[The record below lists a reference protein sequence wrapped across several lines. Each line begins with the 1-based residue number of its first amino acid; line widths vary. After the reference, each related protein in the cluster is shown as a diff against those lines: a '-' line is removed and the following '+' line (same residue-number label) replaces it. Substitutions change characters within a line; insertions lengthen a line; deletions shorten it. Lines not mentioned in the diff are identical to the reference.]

1 MKMNSMLK
9 SKRIKL
15 DFWQITSLII
25 SLLLLLFL
33 VYPLFSLLIS
43 SFQSPATGEFSLENF
58 QKIFSKKRY
67 MRAIF
72 TSLQISSIV
81 TVLAVLVGTP
91 MAYAHSMY
99 RIRGKH
105 LLEALVIISM
115 LSPPFIGA
123 YSWVQLLGRNGFITR
138 LFASI
143 GITLPTIYGKGGIIF
158 VLTLKLY
165 PFIFIYINGALKKM
179 DVSLIE
185 SAESLGCGS
194 LRKMYLVVLPMVLPT
209 LLAGALL
216 VFMNAM
222 ADFGTPMLIG
232 EGLHVLPTLVYN
244 QYISEMGGSATL
256 SAALASIMVIITSVL
271 FWAQKYFSTRKSY
284 VMNALKPIVPRTFP
298 KVTGFIVHIAM
309 YGVVFLSLLP
319 HITVFVTSF
328 LKTNK
333 GTVFTSEFSLDNYRK
348 VFSELGQ
355 PIANTYK
362 FALIAI
368 CFVIVLSIFI
378 AYLSM
383 RKPSKLTAFI
393 DMVTMFPYILPGAVL
408 GLTLLMAFNKPPMA
422 LTGSAVIIIIA
433 FIIRRMPYTLRSS
446 SAILYQ
452 ISPSIEEAAI
462 SLGCPPVRT
471 FFQVTIA
478 MMLPGVLSG
487 AVLSW
492 VTILNELSA
501 SIILY
506 TGRTATMSVTIY
518 QQIVRMNYGSA
529 SAVSAVLTATTILS
543 LLLFFKFS
551 GKSIDL

>member
-1 MKMNSMLK
+1 MNTMK
-9 SKRIKL
+9 KRRVKL
-15 DFWQITSLII
+15 DFWMATSIVVALA
-25 SLLLLLFL
+25 LVLFL

-43 SFQSPATGEFSLENF
+43 SVRSPETGAFSLDNF
-58 QKIFSKKRY
+58 IKVFSKRRY
-67 MRAIF
+67 LRAIGN
-72 TSLQISSIV
+72 SLSISSIV
-81 TVLAVLVGTP
+81 TVLAILIGTP
-91 MAYAHSMY
+91 MAYMHSMY
-99 RIRGKH
+99 KIRGARV
-105 LLEALVIISM
+105 LEALVVISM

-123 YSWVQLLGRNGFITR
+123 YAWVQLLGRSGLITKA
-138 LFASI
+138 FAAI

-185 SAESLGCGS
+185 SAESLGCGQ

-209 LLAGALL
+209 LLAAALL

-232 EGLHVLPTLVYN
+232 EGLYVLPTLVYN
-244 QYISEMGGSATL
+244 EYISEMGGSATL
-256 SAALASIMVIITSVL
+256 SATLATIMVVITSVL
-271 FWAQKYFSTRKSY
+271 FLAQKYFSNRKSY
-284 VMNALKPIVPRTFP
+284 AMNALKPISPRKFSKGFSVPA
-298 KVTGFIVHIAM
+298 HILM
-309 YGVVFLSLLP
+309 YGCVALSLLP
-319 HITVFVTSF
+319 HITVLVSSF

-333 GTVFTSEFSLDNYRK
+333 GMTFTSELSLENYQK
-348 VFSELGQ
+348 VFSTLGR
-355 PIANTYK
+355 PILNTYK
-362 FALIAI
+362 FALIAL
-368 CFVIVLSIFI
+368 CFVVIVSMLI
-378 AYLSM
+378 AYISM
-383 RKPSKLTAFI
+383 RKRNKISSFI
-393 DMVTMFPYILPGAVL
+393 DMVTMFPYILPGSVL
-408 GLTLLMAFNKPPMA
+408 GLTLLMTFNKPPLA
-422 LTGSAVIIIIA
+422 LTGTATIIVIA

-471 FFQVTIA
+471 FFKVTA
-478 MMLPGVLSG
+478 VMMLPGVFSG

-492 VTILNELSA
+492 VTMLNELSA

-506 TGRTATMSVTIY
+506 TGETATMSVTIY

-529 SAVSAVLTATTILS
+529 SAVSAILTATTLLS

-551 GKSIDL
+551 GKNIDL

>member
-1 MKMNSMLK
+1 MNLVK
-9 SKRIKL
+9 KKKQRI
-15 DFWQITSLII
+15 DFWRVISWVIALALI
-25 SLLLLLFL
+25 LFL

-43 SFQSPATGEFSLENF
+43 SVVNPSTGVFSLDNF

-67 MRAIF
+67 LRAIGN
-72 TSLQISSIV
+72 SLEISSIV
-81 TVLAVLVGTP
+81 TVLAVLIGTP

-99 RIRGKH
+99 RIKGRKV
-105 LLEALVIISM
+105 LEALVVISM

-123 YSWVQLLGRNGFITR
+123 YAWIQLLGRSGLITR
-138 LFASI
+138 MFASI
-143 GITLPTIYGKGGIIF
+143 NIITPTIYGKGGIVF

-185 SAESLGCGS
+185 SAESLGCGPI
-194 LRKMYLVVLPMVLPT
+194 RKMYLMVLPMVLPT

-232 EGLHVLPTLVYN
+232 EGLNVLPTLVYN
-244 QYISEMGGSATL
+244 EYISEMGGSATL
-256 SAALASIMVIITSVL
+256 SASLASIMVLITSLL
-271 FWAQKYFSTRKSY
+271 FLGQKYLSNRKSY
-284 VMNALKPIVPRTFP
+284 VMNALKPISPRKFSP
-298 KVTGFIVHIAM
+298 GVNILVHILL
-309 YGVVFLSLLP
+309 YLVVFISLLP
-319 HITVFVTSF
+319 HLTVIVSSF

-333 GTVFTSEFSLDNYRK
+333 GTVFTSEFSLDNYQK
-348 VFSELGQ
+348 VFSTLGR
-355 PIANTYK
+355 PIGNTYR

-368 CFVIVLSIFI
+368 FFVIVISMLV
-378 AYLSM
+378 AYISM
-383 RKPSKLTAFI
+383 RQRSKVSAFI
-393 DMVTMFPYILPGAVL
+393 DMVTMFPYILPGSVL
-408 GLTLLMAFNKPPMA
+408 GLTLLMAFNKPPIA
-422 LTGSAVIIIIA
+422 LTGTATIIIIA

-446 SAILYQ
+446 TAILYQ
-452 ISPSIEEAAI
+452 ISPSIEEAAV

-471 FFQVTIA
+471 FFQVTAII
-478 MMLPGVLSG
+478 MLPGVFSG

-506 TGRTATMSVTIY
+506 TGNTATMSVTVY

-529 SAVSAVLTATTILS
+529 SAVSAVLTATTLIS
-543 LLLFFKFS
+543 LLLFFRFS
-551 GKSIDL
+551 GKNIDL